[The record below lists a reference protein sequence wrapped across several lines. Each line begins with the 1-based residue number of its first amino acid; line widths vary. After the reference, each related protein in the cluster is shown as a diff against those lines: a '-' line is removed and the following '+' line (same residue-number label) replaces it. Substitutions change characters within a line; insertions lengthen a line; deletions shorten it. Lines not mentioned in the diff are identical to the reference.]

1 MRSARAAAQPLLDG
15 LPGIDPSWSRRI
27 DVPDADG
34 VVRTWH
40 LLERPARPSVEPP
53 TGTSSQAQAPIGTMI
68 CLHGNPTWSYLWR
81 RFLELAPDGW
91 RVIAPD
97 QLSMGWSER
106 LERPRSLTQRIDDL
120 DRLTDALDITGP
132 VVAVAHDWG
141 GPVLLGWAERHRD
154 LLAGI
159 VLTNTGVAIP
169 AGTTLS
175 PLIRI
180 ARSAPLLESVCVR
193 TQTFVRG
200 ATAISRPSLPKE
212 IRDAYAA
219 PYLIAARRRAV
230 RDFVADIPLE
240 SDHPSRAIL
249 DEVVDGLATLAR
261 VPTLLAW
268 GPRDPVF
275 TIRYLHD
282 LRRRL
287 PQADIQL
294 YPAASHLVTE
304 DAPTAAADIWEWVQ
318 RLPRSLPSD
327 SAGPGPDHDD
337 STNSGPDLPPTAD
350 PGSEVGTQVR
360 PLWAGLSDRAD
371 DPATAVA
378 ELGPRGITPISFAAL
393 EHRVADLTT
402 GLLRAG
408 VGPGQRVAVLVRPGI
423 DLTVAVY
430 ACWRAGAAIV
440 VADAGLGLRSLG
452 RALRSADPDHLI
464 AIPAGLTAAHALRV
478 PGHRI
483 VAGDL
488 PPIMRARMR
497 VSHTLAELEE
507 LGRHTHQLD
516 RQAALSGQGEQD
528 EHDAAEQST
537 IPPLPSPDAEAAV
550 LFTSGATGPA
560 KGVVYRHRQLAAQVE
575 LFGRVANLEPGARL
589 VAAFAPFALY
599 APALGAAA
607 AVPDMDVTKP
617 GTLKATALAEAVSTI
632 DATVVFA
639 SPAALRNVV
648 ATADQLTE
656 DLRAQLRSVRTLL
669 SAGAPVPLP
678 LLRQVQTLLPNAEL
692 HTPYGMTEALP
703 ATDVTM
709 AEIEQ
714 AIADAGEQA
723 NGVCVGKPLPGVRI
737 GIAPLDPD
745 GWPADEPA
753 DIAGRTGEICISA
766 AHVKDHY
773 DRLWLTQQRSVTA
786 GQHPDGQQTGA
797 QPTDG
802 PRTDWHRTGD
812 VGHLDAQGR
821 LWVEGRLVHVISGPT
836 GPITPVGIEQRVEA
850 VPEVELAAAVGVGP
864 AGTQQTVVVLV
875 PTAGASPRRPLAP
888 AALASSV
895 RQAAGSPIAAVL
907 VTDRLP
913 VDIRH
918 ASKIDRARVAQWAE
932 RVLAGD
938 SLLSRGRR
946 P

>member
-15 LPGIDPSWSRRI
+15 LPGIDPTWSRRI

-34 VVRTWH
+34 LVRTWH
-40 LLERPARPSVEPP
+40 LLERPAGS
-53 TGTSSQAQAPIGTMI
+53 GAPAGTMI

-81 RFLELAPDGW
+81 RFLQSAPDGW

-97 QLSMGWSER
+97 QLGMGWSER
-106 LERPRSLTQRIDDL
+106 LEQPRTLAQRIDDL
-120 DRLTDALDITGP
+120 SRLTDALGVTGP

-141 GPVLLGWAERHRD
+141 GPVLLGWAARHRD
-154 LLAGI
+154 LLAGL

-169 AGTTLS
+169 TGTTMS

-193 TQTFVRG
+193 TPAFVRG
-200 ATAISRPSLPKE
+200 ATALSRPGLPRQ

-219 PYLIAARRRAV
+219 PYLIAGRRRAV

-240 SDHPSRAIL
+240 EDHPSRAAL
-249 DEVVDGLATLAR
+249 DEVVDGLASLTG

-275 TIRYLHD
+275 SIRYLHD

-294 YPAASHLVTE
+294 YPTASHLVVE

-318 RLPRSLPSD
+318 RLPRSPHSQP
-327 SAGPGPDHDD
+327 A
-337 STNSGPDLPPTAD
+337 LPPATD
-350 PGSEVGTQVR
+350 PAPEVTTGVR

-393 EHRVADLTT
+393 ERRVADLTT

-440 VADAGLGLRSLG
+440 VADAGLGLRNLG

-488 PPIMRARMR
+488 PPMMRARMR
-497 VSHTLAELEE
+497 VSHTLAELEA
-507 LGRHTHQLD
+507 LGRHTYQLD
-516 RQAALSGQGEQD
+516 QQTSPAGQTEQAELS
-528 EHDAAEQST
+528 
-537 IPPLPSPDAEAAV
+537 PWPSPDPDAEAAV

-575 LFGRVANLEPGARL
+575 LFGRVANLSPGARL

-617 GTLKATALAEAVSTI
+617 GTLTATALAEAVAAVS
-632 DATVVFA
+632 ATVVFA

-648 ATADQLTE
+648 ATADRLTE

-678 LLRQVQTLLPNAEL
+678 LLRRVQTLLPNAEL

-714 AIADAGEQA
+714 AMADAGEWA
-723 NGVCVGKPLPGVRI
+723 NGVCVGQPLPGVRI

-745 GWPADEPA
+745 GRPADEPIDA
-753 DIAGRTGEICISA
+753 TERTGEICISA

-773 DRLWLTQQRSVTA
+773 DRLWLTQQRSLA
-786 GQHPDGQQTGA
+786 GARQADEHE
-797 QPTDG
+797 TDG
-802 PRTDWHRTGD
+802 HESNRHRANRHRADWHRTGD

-821 LWVEGRLVHVISGPT
+821 LWVEGRLVHVISGPA
-836 GPITPVGIEQRVEA
+836 GPITPVGIEQRVETL
-850 VPEVELAAAVGVGP
+850 PGVELAAAVGVGP

-875 PTAGASPRRPLAP
+875 PTAGASARRPLAP

-895 RQAAGSPIAAVL
+895 RAAAGRPIAAVL

-918 ASKIDRARVAQWAE
+918 ASKIDRARVARWAE
-932 RVLAGD
+932 QVLAGN
-938 SLLSRGRR
+938 SLLSRGSR

>member
-1 MRSARAAAQPLLDG
+1 MNSARTAAAPLLDG
-15 LPGIDPSWSRRI
+15 LPGIDPTWSRRV
-27 DVPDADG
+27 DVPDADQI
-34 VVRTWH
+34 VRTWH
-40 LLERPARPSVEPP
+40 LLERPANSE
-53 TGTSSQAQAPIGTMI
+53 SPIGTMI

-81 RFLELAPDGW
+81 RFLQVAPDGW

-97 QLSMGWSER
+97 QLSMGWSEQ
-106 LERPRSLTQRIDDL
+106 LEQPRSLAQRIDDL
-120 DRLTDALDITGP
+120 ARLTEALGVTGP

-154 LLAGI
+154 QLAGI

-169 AGTTLS
+169 ADTTLP

-180 ARSAPLLESVCVR
+180 ARSAPMLESVCVR
-193 TQTFVRG
+193 TPAFVRG
-200 ATAISRPSLPKE
+200 ATAISRPRLPKE
-212 IRDAYAA
+212 IRDAYAS
-219 PYLIAARRRAV
+219 PYAIAGRRRAV

-240 SDHPSRAIL
+240 SDHPSRAAL
-249 DEVVDGLATLAR
+249 DQVVDGLANLAD

-275 TIRYLHD
+275 SIRYLHD

-294 YPAASHLVTE
+294 YPAASHLVVE

-318 RLPRSLPSD
+318 QAPLS
-327 SAGPGPDHDD
+327 
-337 STNSGPDLPPTAD
+337 AD
-350 PGSEVGTQVR
+350 PHRALRHPADPESEITTEVR
-360 PLWAGLSDRAD
+360 PLWAGLLERAD
-371 DPATAVA
+371 DPATAIA
-378 ELGPRGITPISFAAL
+378 ELGPRGVVPISFAAL
-393 EHRVADLTT
+393 ERRVADLTI
-402 GLLRAG
+402 GLVRAG

-430 ACWRAGAAIV
+430 ACWRAGAVIV
-440 VADAGLGLRSLG
+440 VADAGLGLRNLG

-507 LGRHTHQLD
+507 LGRHARQLD
-516 RQAALSGQGEQD
+516 QRAGIPELTPPAELTELAA
-528 EHDAAEQST
+528 
-537 IPPLPSPDAEAAV
+537 IPPSPGPDDEAAV
-550 LFTSGATGPA
+550 LFTSGATGPS
-560 KGVVYRHRQLAAQVE
+560 KGVVYRHRQLRAQID
-575 LFGRVANLEPGARL
+575 LFGRVGDLRPGARL

-599 APALGAAA
+599 AAALGAAA

-617 GTLKATALAEAVSTI
+617 GTLTAKALAEAVAAVS
-632 DATVVFA
+632 ATVVFA

-648 ATADQLTE
+648 ATADGLTD
-656 DLRAQLRSVRTLL
+656 DLRAQLGSVRILL

-678 LLRQVQTLLPNAEL
+678 LLRRVQALLPNAEL

-714 AIADAGEQA
+714 AVAEVGSQA
-723 NGVCVGKPLPGVRI
+723 NGVCVGRPVPGVRI
-737 GIAPLDPD
+737 GIAPLGPD
-745 GWPADEPA
+745 AVPAGEPV
-753 DIAGRTGEICISA
+753 DVTDRTDLTDRPDLTDCTGEICISA
-766 AHVKDHY
+766 THVKDHY
-773 DRLWLTQQRSVTA
+773 DRLWLTQQRSVAA
-786 GQHPDGQQTGA
+786 GQQQAGQRRTG
-797 QPTDG
+797 
-802 PRTDWHRTGD
+802 WHRTGD
-812 VGHLDAQGR
+812 VGHVDAEQR
-821 LWVEGRLVHVISGPT
+821 LWVEGRLVHVITSPA

-850 VPEVELAAAVGVGP
+850 LPGVELAAAVGVGP

-875 PTAGASPRRPLAP
+875 PTGGATARRPLAP
-888 AALASSV
+888 AALAASV

-918 ASKIDRARVAQWAE
+918 ASKIDRSRVARWAE
-932 RVLAGD
+932 QVLAGD
-938 SLLSRGRR
+938 SLLHRDRR

>member
-15 LPGIDPSWSRRI
+15 LPGVDPAWSRRI

-34 VVRTWH
+34 IVRTWH
-40 LLERPARPSVEPP
+40 LLERPAGTAPEPP
-53 TGTSSQAQAPIGTMI
+53 TGTMI

-81 RFLELAPDGW
+81 RFLQLAPDGW

-106 LERPRSLTQRIDDL
+106 LEHPRTLAQRIDDL
-120 DRLTDALDITGP
+120 SRLTDALDITGP
-132 VVAVAHDWG
+132 VIAVAHDWG
-141 GPVLLGWAERHRD
+141 GPVLLGWAARHRD
-154 LLAGI
+154 QLAGI

-169 AGTTLS
+169 TGTRLS
-175 PLIRI
+175 PLIRL
-180 ARSAPLLESVCVR
+180 ARSAPLAESICVR
-193 TQTFVRG
+193 TPAFVRG
-200 ATAISRPSLPKE
+200 ATALSRPGLPKA
-212 IRDAYAA
+212 IRDAYAS
-219 PYLIAARRRAV
+219 PYLIAGRRRAV
-230 RDFVADIPLE
+230 RDFVTDIPLE
-240 SDHPSRAIL
+240 QDHPSRAAL
-249 DEVVDGLATLAR
+249 DDVVDGLPTLTE

-275 TIRYLHD
+275 SVRYLHD

-287 PQADIQL
+287 PQADIQR
-294 YPAASHLVTE
+294 YPAASHLLVE
-304 DAPTAAADIWEWVQ
+304 DAPHAAADIWEWVHQ
-318 RLPRSLPSD
+318 VPLAPD
-327 SAGPGPDHDD
+327 SRQSVAHPAESTPEVADD
-337 STNSGPDLPPTAD
+337 A
-350 PGSEVGTQVR
+350 R

-371 DPATAVA
+371 DPATAVV
-378 ELGPRGITPISFAAL
+378 ELGPGGVTPISFAAL
-393 EHRVADLTT
+393 ERRIADLTI

-440 VADAGLGLRSLG
+440 VADAGLGLRNLG

-464 AIPAGLTAAHALRV
+464 AIPAGLTAAHALQV

-507 LGRHTHQLD
+507 LGRHTRQLD
-516 RQAALSGQGEQD
+516 R
-528 EHDAAEQST
+528 T
-537 IPPLPSPDAEAAV
+537 TVPPLPGPDTEAAV

-560 KGVVYRHRQLAAQVE
+560 KGVVYRHRQLRAQVE
-575 LFGRVANLEPGARL
+575 LFGRVANLERGGRL

-617 GTLKATALAEAVSTI
+617 GTLTATALAEAVAAIS
-632 DATVVFA
+632 ATVVFA
-639 SPAALRNVV
+639 SPAALRNIV
-648 ATADQLTE
+648 ATADRLT
-656 DLRAQLRSVRTLL
+656 DDQRAHLDGVRTLL

-678 LLRQVQTLLPNAEL
+678 LLRRVQTLLPNAEL

-714 AIADAGEQA
+714 AVAEAGEQA
-723 NGVCVGKPLPGVRI
+723 NGVCVGRPLPGVRI
-737 GIAPLDPD
+737 GIAPLGPNGIPAAEPSDLPD
-745 GWPADEPA
+745 
-753 DIAGRTGEICISA
+753 RTGEICISA

-773 DRLWLTQQRSVTA
+773 DRLWLTQQRSVA
-786 GQHPDGQQTGA
+786 NSQH
-797 QPTDG
+797 
-802 PRTDWHRTGD
+802 TDWHQTGEHRAGWHRSGD
-812 VGHLDAQGR
+812 VGHLDGQGR
-821 LWVEGRLVHVISGPT
+821 VWVEGRLVHVISGPA
-836 GPITPVGIEQRVEA
+836 GPITPVGIEQRIESL
-850 VPEVELAAAVGVGP
+850 PGVELAAAVGIGP
-864 AGTQQTVVVLV
+864 AGTQQTVLVLV
-875 PTAGASPRRPLAP
+875 PTAGASVRRPLAP
-888 AALASSV
+888 ASLAASV
-895 RQAAGSPIAAVL
+895 RQAAGSPVAAVL

-938 SLLSRGRR
+938 SLLRRGNR